1 MKIFKKLLLVFAIL
15 VVVNVAVQYGGNPGD
30 VTIQSD
36 FPEID

>member
-1 MKIFKKLLLVFAIL
+1 MFKKLLLVFALL
-15 VVVNVAVQYGGNPGD
+15 VVVNVAVQYVGNPGD